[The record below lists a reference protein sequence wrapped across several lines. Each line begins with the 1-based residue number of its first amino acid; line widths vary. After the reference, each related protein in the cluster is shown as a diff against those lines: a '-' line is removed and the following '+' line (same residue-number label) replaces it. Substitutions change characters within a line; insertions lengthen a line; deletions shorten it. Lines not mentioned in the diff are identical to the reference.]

1 MIFATL
7 VYILIKKERK
17 KKMNIFKFIERRRT
31 INDTARELN
40 RLSDREL
47 RDIGISRSNI
57 YCVARGTA

>member
-7 VYILIKKERK
+7 IYILIKKERK

-40 RLSDREL
+40 RLTDREL
-47 RDIGISRSNI
+47 RDIGIFRSDINN
-57 YCVARGTA
+57 VARGAM